1 MHKALTVYLRLD
13 KNSKLIRPSKYIS
26 SKRRK
31 NKSHDISWTRTRDK
45 PKRISSKR
53 NKVQSIKK
61 DIGPVNFNLTKKA
74 SDPESLEI
82 SNSFLRQ
89 ILQDIKRE
97 PAQKVTDHTETF
109 DFIQAFLD
117 NNELNIPGEIRIF
130 NEIANFKDGD
140 KNRLRYISEFN
151 SCENP
156 SLSKKVFRCLNNF
169 FYMICCQPISVSVYE
184 LEFGVEQS
192 RNVAIQEPKSIVKSD
207 RELTLEKEKQII
219 DRDFRMYVVDTYVKY
234 SEFKRIYKLC
244 LKGGDIEFKP
254 ELCAADEERAIC
266 YKRTKELEEFK
277 LLLDRH
283 RKFKAR
289 LSALNMINI
298 ENNL

>member
-1 MHKALTVYLRLD
+1 MDKALTVYLRLD
-13 KNSKLIRPSKYIS
+13 KNSKLVRPSKHIN

-31 NKSHDISWTRTRDK
+31 NNSHDISWTRTRDN
-45 PKRISSKR
+45 PKRTSSKR

-61 DIGPVNFNLTKKA
+61 DIGSVNFNLTKKE
-74 SDPESLEI
+74 SDPESLDI
-82 SNSFLRQ
+82 RNRFLRH

-97 PAQKVTDHTETF
+97 PAQQVTDHTETF

-117 NNELNIPGEIRIF
+117 KNELNIPGEVRIF
-130 NEIANFKDGD
+130 NEITNFKDGD
-140 KNRLRYISEFN
+140 KDRLRYISELN
-151 SCENP
+151 SCKSQ

-184 LEFGVEQS
+184 SEVGAEQS
-192 RNVAIQEPKSIVKSD
+192 RNVAIREPKSIVKSD
-207 RELTLEKEKQII
+207 KELALEKEKQII

-234 SEFKRIYKLC
+234 SEFKRMYKLC
-244 LKGGDIEFKP
+244 RKGGDIEFKP
-254 ELCAADEERAIC
+254 ELCATDEERAMC

-289 LSALNMINI
+289 LSALNMINK
-298 ENNL
+298 NNL